1 MYHNIYAFLT
11 NRQFLQSLKQPAAL
25 RLSLLAIALAYLR
38 QVFGSIEVQL
48 LLLHSRYMAHP
59 SHMLQT
65 RMIANIMARS
75 NSYR

>member
-1 MYHNIYAFLT
+1 MYHNIYAVLT
-11 NRQFLQSLKQPAAL
+11 IRQFLQSLKQPAAL
-25 RLSLLAIALAYLR
+25 RLSLLAIASAYLR
-38 QVFGSIEVQL
+38 QVFGSSAVQL

-65 RMIANIMARS
+65 RMVAKIMARS